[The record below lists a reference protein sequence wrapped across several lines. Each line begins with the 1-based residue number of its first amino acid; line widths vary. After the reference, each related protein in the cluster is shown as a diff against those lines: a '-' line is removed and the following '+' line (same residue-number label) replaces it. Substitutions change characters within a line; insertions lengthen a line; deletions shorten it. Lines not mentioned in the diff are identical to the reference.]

1 MSRTVIAT
9 DGAPKAIG
17 PYSQAVRASGWVFTS
32 GQIGLDPVSGQMVS
46 GGTAAETHQV
56 LKNLRA
62 VLEASGATLDDVVK
76 TTIFLADM
84 DDFSV
89 VNEIYA
95 ETFRSAWPARSTVQ
109 AARLPRTQAC
119 TLCLKRR
126 KAHVRGRRRG
136 CSSCCSCPRR

>member
-109 AARLPRTQAC
+109 AARLPRGA
-119 TLCLKRR
+119 RVEIEAI
-126 KAHVRGRRRG
+126 AHVVTSTGDSR
-136 CSSCCSCPRR
+136 